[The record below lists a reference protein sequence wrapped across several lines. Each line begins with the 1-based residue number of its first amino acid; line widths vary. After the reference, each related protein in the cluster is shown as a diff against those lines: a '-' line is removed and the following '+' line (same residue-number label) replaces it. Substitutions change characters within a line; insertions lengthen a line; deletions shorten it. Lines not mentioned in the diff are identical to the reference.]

1 MRLELENKQL
11 KSGGGIEKIMELEN
25 KLDDTARLNN
35 KYAQVSRLSIY
46 LSIYLSTY
54 LPNYLFLS
62 LSLFIFISI
71 RF

>member
-11 KSGGGIEKIMELEN
+11 KSGGGMEKIMELEN

-46 LSIYLSTY
+46 LSTYPTIYF
-54 LPNYLFLS
+54 YLFLS
-62 LSLFIFISI
+62 IFVFFIFFSVH
-71 RF
+71 F